1 MKYFLYARKSTESE
15 ERQALSI
22 EAQFAELR
30 EHAAREHLEIAASF
44 EEAKTAKEP
53 GRTVFAEMLR
63 KIERGEADGV
73 LAWHPDR
80 LARNSVDGGQI
91 IYLLDTGKIKALK
104 FPTFWFEPTPQGK
117 FMLNIAFGQSKYYV
131 DNLSENVKRGIRQ
144 KLRRGEW
151 CWSAPLGYLNNQH
164 TKLIE
169 IDPKRAPLIRKAF
182 ELYATGE
189 HTFQSMTH
197 LLEDAGLRSR
207 KGNVLHLSSVQ
218 KILRK
223 HFYYGMLEFQGE
235 LYEGKHE
242 PIISK
247 DLFDEVQRVMAGRGK
262 KHRKRK
268 HEFPFIGLMHC
279 GTCGCAV
286 TAELQKGHHYYRCTK
301 KKGNCSEKY
310 LREES
315 LLAQVKA
322 IVEKVSL
329 PDDWADNMLK
339 ELDKE
344 GSKARTGNR
353 AVVRC
358 LVEEKEEVER
368 KLEKLLDMKLEG
380 VIETEEYVQKKNKLL
395 QHKAALDQ
403 KIRDSERNGND
414 RLEPMRDFIIRSRQ
428 AKTLLSQDN
437 PEEFRAFLKTIGS
450 NVLLK

>member
-1 MKYFLYARKSTESE
+1 MDSLAACGGHAIHHGSRAPEIFAALIKS
-15 ERQALSI
+15 
-22 EAQFAELR
+22 
-30 EHAAREHLEIAASF
+30 
-44 EEAKTAKEP
+44 
-53 GRTVFAEMLR
+53 
-63 KIERGEADGV
+63 
-73 LAWHPDR
+73 
-80 LARNSVDGGQI
+80 
-91 IYLLDTGKIKALK
+91 LK

-164 TKLIE
+164 TKLIDV
-169 IDPKRAPLIRKAF
+169 DPERAPFIRKAF
-182 ELYATGE
+182 ALYATGE
-189 HTFQSMTH
+189 YTFQSLTH
-197 LLEDAGLRSR
+197 RLEEAALRSR

-242 PIISK
+242 PMISK
-247 DLFDEVQRVMAGRGK
+247 DLFDKVQRVMARRGK
-262 KHRKRK
+262 KNRKRK
-268 HEFPFIGLMHC
+268 HEFPFIGLMQC
-279 GTCGCAV
+279 GTCGCAI

-315 LLAQVKA
+315 LLEQVRI

-344 GSKARTGNR
+344 ETQGRSGNR
-353 AVVRC
+353 EAAHC
-358 LVEEKEEVER
+358 LTEEKKEIEQ
-368 KLEKLLDMKLEG
+368 KLEKLP
-380 VIETEEYVQKKNKLL
+380 I
-395 QHKAALDQ
+395 
-403 KIRDSERNGND
+403 
-414 RLEPMRDFIIRSRQ
+414 
-428 AKTLLSQDN
+428 
-437 PEEFRAFLKTIGS
+437 
-450 NVLLK
+450 